1 MKKIVFDGQVY
12 AQRMTGQYRYA
23 DELLKALD
31 KLIRK
36 DELEIVVPEYVDI
49 EGRFKNIKVVRY
61 GRVKGILWTQTSLAA
76 YLIRNDAISIG
87 FCNIT
92 PLIRPGIT
100 AVLDIGYKVLTDE
113 YKNLYGRLSSL
124 WHRLHYFTAA
134 KSGYPIITISC
145 FCKEQIS
152 SVYKVDRK
160 RIAVIGC
167 GWQHILGIGED
178 EGIFGE
184 YPQIKKGEY
193 FFALGSLEERKN
205 FKWIVEEARRNP
217 EEMFVI
223 AGGSVRNSSERL
235 ELTGLDNLVF
245 VGYIS
250 DEQVKSLMRCCKG
263 FLFPSTFEGF
273 GIPPLEAMAVGAKVI
288 SSDAA
293 SMPEVLGGSAV
304 YIDPYRT
311 DYALDALLNEPIAP
325 PQEALDRYDWEHS
338 ARRLK
343 RLIEKVGQGRK
354 RS

>member
-31 KLIRK
+31 RITRK

-49 EGRFKNIKVVRY
+49 EGRFKNIRVVRY

-76 YLIRNDAISIG
+76 YLIKHNAVSIG

-113 YKNLYGRLSSL
+113 YKNLYGRLSAL

-134 KSGYPIITISC
+134 KSGYPIITISR
-145 FCKEQIS
+145 FCKEQIA
-152 SVYKVDRK
+152 SVYKVDPK

-167 GWQHILGIGED
+167 GWQHILTIGED
-178 EGIFGE
+178 EGIFEE
-184 YPQIKKGEY
+184 YPKLRKGGY

-205 FKWIVEEARRNP
+205 FKWIVEEAKRCP
-217 EEMFVI
+217 DEVFVI
-223 AGGSVRNSSERL
+223 AGGSVKNSSEKL
-235 ELTGLDNLVF
+235 DLTGIDNLVF

-250 DEQVKSLMRCCKG
+250 DEQVKSLMRHCKG

-273 GIPPLEAMAVGAKVI
+273 GIPPLEAMSVGAKVI

-293 SMPEVLGGSAV
+293 SMPEVLGSSAV
-304 YIDPYRT
+304 YIDPYKT
-311 DYALDALLNEPIAP
+311 DYELDALLREPVAP
-325 PQEALDRYDWEHS
+325 AEEVLGRYDWERS

-343 RLIEKVGQGRK
+343 RLIDIVGQGRK
-354 RS
+354 RH